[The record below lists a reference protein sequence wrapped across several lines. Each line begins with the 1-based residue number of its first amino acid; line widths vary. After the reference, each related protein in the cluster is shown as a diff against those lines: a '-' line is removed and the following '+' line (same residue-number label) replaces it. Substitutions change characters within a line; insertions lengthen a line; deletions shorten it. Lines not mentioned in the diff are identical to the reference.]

1 MWQSYGNVFQT
12 ILGFYNGQHRRQE
25 EFKEFLLLSVVNNS
39 PKKSCDHFDLPN
51 VGVKKLVAWIISLYD
66 IERN

>member
-12 ILGFYNGQHRRQE
+12 ILGFYNGQHRPQE

-39 PKKSCDHFDLPN
+39 PKKI
-51 VGVKKLVAWIISLYD
+51 V
-66 IERN
+66 